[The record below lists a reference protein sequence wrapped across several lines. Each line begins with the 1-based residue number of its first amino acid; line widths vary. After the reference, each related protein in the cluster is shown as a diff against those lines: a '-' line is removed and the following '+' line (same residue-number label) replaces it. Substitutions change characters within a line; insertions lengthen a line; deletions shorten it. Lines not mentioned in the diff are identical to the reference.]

1 MPSPLRVSPTFSDLH
16 PAGDFQ
22 AVISSI
28 EETQGLYGK
37 QFKFVINTDATFKE
51 LGYALFYFTS
61 QNFSARSKLGLLI
74 HSVLGKR
81 PNDYRGQELDL
92 QELID
97 HLFMVTIEHQ
107 VKNGKE
113 RAVIVDHDLYDERQ
127 QSNGH
132 RATGTGGEIS

>member
-28 EETQGLYGK
+28 EETEGLYGK
-37 QFKFVINTDATFKE
+37 QFKFLINTDATFKE

-61 QNFSARSKLGLLI
+61 QSFSARSKLGQLI

-81 PNDYRGQELDL
+81 LNDYRGQELDL

-107 VKNGKE
+107 IKNQKE
-113 RAVIVDHDLYDERQ
+113 RAVIVGHSPYDDKQ
-127 QSNGH
+127 PTDDSL
-132 RATGTGGEIS
+132 TGTGGEMS

>member
-1 MPSPLRVSPTFSDLH
+1 MCALLVQPTFRDLH

-28 EETQGLYGK
+28 EETKGLYGK
-37 QFKFVINTDATFKE
+37 QFKFLINTDATFKE

-61 QNFSARSKLGLLI
+61 QSFSARSKLGQLI

-107 VKNGKE
+107 IRNGKE
-113 RAVIVDHDLYDERQ
+113 RAVIVGHTYYDDKQ
-127 QSNGH
+127 PTDQS
-132 RATGTGGEIS
+132 AAGTGGEMS

>member
-16 PAGDFQ
+16 PTGDFQ

-37 QFKFVINTDATFKE
+37 QFKFLINTDATFKE

-74 HSVLGKR
+74 HSVLGKT
-81 PNDYRGQELDL
+81 PNDFRGQELDL

-113 RAVIVDHDLYDERQ
+113 RAVIVDHDLYDERR
-127 QSNGH
+127 SNSH
-132 RATGTGGEIS
+132 RATDTGGEIS

>member
-1 MPSPLRVSPTFSDLH
+1 MPSPLKVSPTFSDLH

-37 QFKFVINTDATFKE
+37 QFKFIINTDATFKE

-61 QNFSARSKLGLLI
+61 QSFSARSKLGQLI

-113 RAVIVDHDLYDERQ
+113 RAVIVDHDLYDEKQ
-127 QSNGH
+127 QSNGY

>member
-16 PAGDFQ
+16 PTGDFQ

-37 QFKFVINTDATFKE
+37 QFKFLINTDATFKE

-61 QNFSARSKLGLLI
+61 QNFSARSKLGQLI

-113 RAVIVDHDLYDERQ
+113 RAVIVDHDLYDERR
-127 QSNGH
+127 SNSH
-132 RATGTGGEIS
+132 SAIDTGGEIS

>member
-1 MPSPLRVSPTFSDLH
+1 MPSPLKVSPTFSDLH

-28 EETQGLYGK
+28 EETEGLYGK
-37 QFKFVINTDATFKE
+37 QFKFLINTDATFKE

-61 QNFSARSKLGLLI
+61 QSFSARSKLGQLI

-113 RAVIVDHDLYDERQ
+113 RAVIVDHDLYDDK
-127 QSNGH
+127 QSTDYSL
-132 RATGTGGEIS
+132 TGTGGEMS

>member
-1 MPSPLRVSPTFSDLH
+1 MCALLVQPTFRDLH

-28 EETQGLYGK
+28 EETEGLYGK
-37 QFKFVINTDATFKE
+37 QFKFLINTDATFKE

-61 QNFSARSKLGLLI
+61 QSFSARSKLGQLI

-127 QSNGH
+127 QSNGY

>member
-1 MPSPLRVSPTFSDLH
+1 MCALLVQPTFRDLH

-28 EETQGLYGK
+28 EETKGLYGK
-37 QFKFVINTDATFKE
+37 QFKFLINTDATFKE

-61 QNFSARSKLGLLI
+61 QSFSARSKLGQLI

-107 VKNGKE
+107 IKNLKE
-113 RAVIVDHDLYDERQ
+113 RAVIVGHSPYHDKRSTDD
-127 QSNGH
+127 SV
-132 RATGTGGEIS
+132 TGTGGEMS

>member
-16 PAGDFQ
+16 PTGDFQ

-37 QFKFVINTDATFKE
+37 QFKFLINTDATFKE

-74 HSVLGKR
+74 HSVLGKT
-81 PNDYRGQELDL
+81 PNDFRGQELDL

-127 QSNGH
+127 SNGH
-132 RATGTGGEIS
+132 RATDTGGEIS